1 MARFNTQTYL
11 IAFSGLGPCV
21 CACTSTCRD
30 QSRAFPLSLACHGV
44 AGPEIS
50 RLTTRQRQVPTLSG
64 TQVIGWTVQGAPENC
79 CVTSVSAFA
88 ACSLVFGCVDSG
100 LRGVHNLVKGYPCPA
115 RDLLPRKINSGC
127 PACLQQL
134 TSVDS
139 FRRHDL
145 LTLCLRTDVFTSL
158 GFSFLICKTG

>member
-1 MARFNTQTYL
+1 MCLCLHEHVQRSVPSFSSFPCLPRCSWARDKSVNNTTKAGSHF
-11 IAFSGLGPCV
+11 IGDSGNWLD
-21 CACTSTCRD
+21 CAGS
-30 QSRAFPLSLACHGV
+30 PK
-44 AGPEIS
+44 
-50 RLTTRQRQVPTLSG
+50 
-64 TQVIGWTVQGAPENC
+64 NC